1 MKFDELVE
9 QFIHFKT
16 NEITES
22 KAIIEK
28 MRALAKQE
36 DDEKLY
42 ARLAYYEGEALYYQ
56 GKMELAYEHIEMHCL
71 PNLKKKKFVKELSL
85 SYNLLGIIKH
95 TQGEYLSAIELFIQG
110 MDVSLYNNEFGLYG
124 NILNNISNIYDEY
137 EDYDQVIRF
146 LHQSIEAY
154 EKDGKDEHKKM
165 VVNINLALTYCH
177 KGHFE
182 NAELYY
188 HKMLQ
193 ALNDVEDFQYKIIL
207 YILEALIARTK
218 EDVILCESAVL
229 KIIEE
234 GKKGK
239 INVDNYKEVIFVV
252 TYTSFFLEER
262 ITLELFDILNQLGLE
277 FDNIYLEIYLYEA
290 MIFYYMQSNQD
301 EKVDALTFRYFE
313 LSMTRN
319 YRAKRLMIDSINTK
333 FEAYRLAKD
342 NLEVRENMIRLKVES
357 ELDPLTKLLNR
368 NAIESVVT
376 SWFEVCKRERMPIG
390 VEIIDV
396 DFFKQFNDTYGHLV
410 GDACLCSIAG
420 VMNRMQGENILF
432 IRYGGDEF
440 LAFFFNQCEEKVLSL
455 AKLLKSEIRALNIEH
470 TCTLLEEKIVSI
482 TQGLHYDIPKGNEN
496 IYDFIRKCD
505 DSLYQ
510 GKATRSSIIF
520 NERQI

>member
-16 NEITES
+16 NEINES

-28 MRALAKQE
+28 MREVAIQE

-42 ARLAYYEGEALYYQ
+42 ARLAYYEGESLYYQ

-71 PNLKKKKFVKELSL
+71 PNLKKKQFVKELSL
-85 SYNLLGIIKH
+85 AYNLLGIIKH
-95 TQGEYLSAIELFIQG
+95 TQGEYLGAIELFIEG
-110 MDVSLYNNEFGLYG
+110 MDISLFNNEYGLYG
-124 NILNNISNIYDEY
+124 NILNNVSNIYDEY
-137 EDYDQVIRF
+137 EDYEQVISF

-154 EKDGKDEHKKM
+154 EKENKADHKKM
-165 VVNINLALTYCH
+165 IANINLALTYCH
-177 KGHFE
+177 KGDFE
-182 NAELYY
+182 KAEFYY
-188 HKMLQ
+188 HSILQ
-193 ALNDVEDFQYKIIL
+193 AFDDAQDEQYQIII

-218 EDVILCESAVL
+218 EDVALCEKAVL
-229 KIIEE
+229 NIIEE
-234 GKKGK
+234 GNKGSV
-239 INVDNYKEVIFVV
+239 NVDNYKEIIFVV
-252 TYTSFFLEER
+252 TYTSFFIEEK
-262 ITLELFDILNQLGLE
+262 ITLDLFEMLNQRGLE
-277 FDNIYLEIYLYEA
+277 LDNIDLEINLYEA

-301 EKVDALTFRYFE
+301 EKVDALTFHYFE

-342 NLEVRENMIRLKVES
+342 NLEVREHMIRLKVES

-368 NAIESVVT
+368 NAIETVVG
-376 SWFEVCKRERMPIG
+376 SWFEVCKRDRMPIG

-396 DFFKQFNDTYGHLV
+396 DFFKQFNDTYGHLN
-410 GDACLCSIAG
+410 GDECLRSIAD
-420 VMNRMQGENILF
+420 VMNRMQGENALF

-470 TCTLLEEKIVSI
+470 ASTFLEEKIVSI
-482 TQGLHYDIPKGNEN
+482 TQGIHYAVPKGNEN

-510 GKATRSSIIF
+510 GKVTRSSIIF